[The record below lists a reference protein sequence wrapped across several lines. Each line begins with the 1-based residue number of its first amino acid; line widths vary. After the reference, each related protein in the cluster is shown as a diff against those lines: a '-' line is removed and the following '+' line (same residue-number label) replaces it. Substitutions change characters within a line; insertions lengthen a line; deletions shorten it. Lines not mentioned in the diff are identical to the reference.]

1 MRTGLTFA
9 AVSGLFAASLGA
21 AVAQRPGVYNGS
33 RDHEAIRYST
43 GPVNDEVSKLNAALE
58 AGRASLTF
66 QDDGSAYLRS
76 VLQALDI
83 PVSSQMLAFAQTSA
97 QARQIDIDNPRAVY
111 FNDTTTVAWVRGG
124 DILEFA
130 VQDPTQ
136 GALFFTLP
144 MTATERPR
152 FTRNDGCL
160 ECHLSWDTLGIPG
173 LVLQTVFPRKS
184 DRDYANGGFVDHR
197 LPIDQRWGG
206 WYVTGAQVPARHM
219 GNQPMIQP
227 TPRHGPAR
235 KLATVRGEFDLKGYL
250 TDTSD
255 VVALLVFDHQIHA
268 GNLIT
273 RLNWEARAG
282 TPASV
287 DEAVRELADYLLFVD
302 EEPLPGKVVGSS
314 GFAEAFAARGK
325 KDADGRSLR
334 TLRLDGRLM
343 EYPVS
348 YMVDTPA
355 FRALPDAARE
365 AVLTRIRKVLRDG
378 DPAPKYAHLTPAL
391 RKTTLAVFEGT
402 R

>member
-1 MRTGLTFA
+1 MRTGLAFA
-9 AVSGLFAASLGA
+9 VVSSVFAASLGA
-21 AVAQRPGVYNGS
+21 AVLQRPGVYNGS

-43 GPVNDEVSKLNAALE
+43 APVSDEVAKLNAALD
-58 AGRASLTF
+58 AGRVSLAF
-66 QDDGSAYLRS
+66 ENDGTAYLRS
-76 VLQALDI
+76 MLAALDI

-111 FNDTTTVAWVRGG
+111 FNDTTSVAWVRGG
-124 DILEFA
+124 EILEVA
-130 VQDPTQ
+130 VQDPQQ
-136 GALFFTLP
+136 GALFYTLP

-160 ECHLSWDTLGIPG
+160 ECHLSWDTLAVPG

-184 DRDYANGGFVDHR
+184 DRDYADGGFVDHR
-197 LPIDQRWGG
+197 LPIEQRWGG

-227 TPRHGPAR
+227 VPRKGPPK
-235 KLATVRGEFDLKGYL
+235 KLTSVRGEFDTSGYL

-302 EEPLPGKVVGSS
+302 EVPLPGKVVGTS

-325 KDADGRSLR
+325 KDAGGRSLR

-355 FRALPDAARE
+355 FRALPEAARD
-365 AVLTRIRKVLRDG
+365 AVLARIRKVLRDG
-378 DPAPKYAHLTPAL
+378 DPAPKYAHLTPAV
-391 RKTTLAVFEGT
+391 RQATLAVFDAT